1 MSEIDEEKY
10 NQEWVDA
17 MQMPKIIKSRDH
29 QKKDLQVRVSE
40 WELYNTAC
48 EEQIK
53 ELTVLL
59 EQCEVLAFQDD
70 AEDYIER
77 WQEYTSKV
85 SQYRQKYP
93 KP

>member
-1 MSEIDEEKY
+1 MSNEEKY
-10 NQEWVDA
+10 LGWLPRGIDFWHREFDE
-17 MQMPKIIKSRDH
+17 ILEDHSKSRD
-29 QKKDLQVRVSE
+29 Q
-40 WELYNTAC
+40 
-48 EEQIK
+48 QIK